1 MHQSTYDPARTGLLF
16 VDPDNDFVSEGGERW
31 PRVREVADATATFSQ
46 DMMHA
51 VHKLNGPT

>member
-1 MHQSTYDPARTGLLF
+1 LLF